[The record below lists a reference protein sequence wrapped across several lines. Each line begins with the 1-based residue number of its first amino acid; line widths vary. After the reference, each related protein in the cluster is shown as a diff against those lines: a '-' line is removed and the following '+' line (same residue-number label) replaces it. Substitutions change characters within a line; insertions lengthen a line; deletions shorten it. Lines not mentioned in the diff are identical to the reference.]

1 MIFSG
6 QELQACYGPFMQVA
20 QEKKTSAG
28 VVRPKEGGPDPF
40 IPEAKARRQRLIAAI
55 NANQSKE
62 TEAADAALS
71 EYLDT
76 LYPENALSR

>member
-6 QELQACYGPFMQVA
+6 QKLQACYAPFMQVA
-20 QEKKTSAG
+20 QKKASAG

-40 IPEAKARRQRLIAAI
+40 SPGAKARRQRLIAGI
-55 NANQSKE
+55 NANHSKE

>member
-6 QELQACYGPFMQVA
+6 QNLEACYAPFMQVA
-20 QEKKTSAG
+20 QEKQASAG

-40 IPEAKARRQRLIAAI
+40 SPEAKARRQRLIAAI
-55 NANQSKE
+55 NASHSKE
-62 TEAADAALS
+62 TEEADAALS

>member
-6 QELQACYGPFMQVA
+6 QKLQACYAPFMQVA
-20 QEKKTSAG
+20 QEKKASAG
-28 VVRPKEGGPDPF
+28 VIRPKEGGPDPF
-40 IPEAKARRQRLIAAI
+40 SPGAKARRQGLIAAI
-55 NANQSKE
+55 NANHSKE